1 MEKISSIEHIRLRPG
16 LYLGVNQGNK
26 SHPYS
31 GYFSYGPIYML
42 LREILNNSVDEFRMG
57 EGKHIEVTVQD
68 GKVCVRDYG
77 RGIPLEQIINFVTDF
92 ASGMVWT
99 TNRIAKCVGMGRV
112 GLVIVNALSKSFAVQ
127 SFRDGKTRRV
137 EFKQGKIVSDTTI
150 VDSNA
155 PRGTMVEFEPDSDKN
170 YFGKSAFQD
179 SYIEAMMWDFA
190 YQNVG
195 LTITCNGKIYSS
207 PNGLYDFLSKELKK
221 MQVAPLYPI
230 IHLKNDKIEIA
241 LTHSDNP
248 KATYFSF
255 VNGFRTLRGG
265 IHQKAFRRAVEQT
278 FKKFLTSSADL
289 HKGIIGAITLNVID
303 PVFGDASSRA
313 TLAYGSMSP
322 DSLTDDDSI
331 EKYVNNFVNQQ
342 LGDYLC
348 KHPEIIE
355 NLKR

>member
-1 MEKISSIEHIRLRPG
+1 MEKINSIEHIRLRPG

-31 GYFSYGPIYML
+31 GFFSYGPIYML

-57 EGKHIEVTVQD
+57 EGKHIEVTVD

-77 RGIPLEQIINFVTDF
+77 RGIPLEQIISFVTD
-92 ASGMVWT
+92 SSTGMDE
-99 TNRIAKCVGMGRV
+99 TNRIAKCVGMGRI
-112 GLVIVNALSKSFAVQ
+112 GLVVVNALSKSFAVQ

-137 EFKQGKIVSDTTI
+137 EFQQGKIVSDITI

-155 PRGTMVEFEPDSDKN
+155 PRGTLVEFEPDSDKN
-170 YFGKSAFQD
+170 YFGNYAFQD
-179 SYIEAMMWDFA
+179 SYIEAMMWNYA
-190 YQNVG
+190 YQNAG

-207 PNGLYDFLSKELKK
+207 PNGLIDFLSEEIKK
-221 MQVAPLYPI
+221 MQVEPLYPI

-248 KATYFSF
+248 KTTYFSF

-265 IHQKAFRRAVEQT
+265 MHQKAFSRAIEQT
-278 FKKFLTSSADL
+278 FKKFLTPNLADL
-289 HKGIIGAITLNVID
+289 HKVIIGAITLNVID

-322 DSLTDDDSI
+322 DSLTDEESI
-331 EKYVNNFVNQQ
+331 EKYVSDFVNQQ
-342 LGDYLC
+342 LSDYLC
-348 KHPEIIE
+348 KHSEIIE
-355 NLKR
+355 SLKR

>member
-16 LYLGVNQGNK
+16 LYLGVSQGIK
-26 SHPYS
+26 SHPYL

-57 EGKHIEVTVQD
+57 EGETIEVTVQD

-77 RGIPLEQIINFVTDF
+77 RGIPLQQIFGFVTDF
-92 ASGMVWT
+92 TTGMDEA
-99 TNRIAKCVGMGRV
+99 NRIAKCVGMGKV
-112 GLVIVNALSKSFAVQ
+112 GLVVVNALSRNFAVQ

-137 EFKQGKIVSDTTI
+137 EFQQGKIVSDITI

-155 PRGTMVEFEPDSDKN
+155 PRGTLVEFEPDSDKN
-170 YFGKSAFQD
+170 YFGNYAFQD
-179 SYIEAMMWDFA
+179 SYIEAMMWNYA

-207 PNGLYDFLSKELKK
+207 PNGLLDFLSEEIKK
-221 MQVAPLYPI
+221 MQIEPLYPI

-248 KATYFSF
+248 KTTYFSF
-255 VNGFRTLRGG
+255 VNGFRTLRSGM
-265 IHQKAFRRAVEQT
+265 HQKAFRRAVEQT

-313 TLAYGSMSP
+313 TLVCGSMSP
-322 DSLTDDDSI
+322 DSLTDEDSI
-331 EKYVNNFVNQQ
+331 EKYVSDFVNQQ
-342 LGDYLC
+342 LSDYLC

-355 NLKR
+355 SFKR